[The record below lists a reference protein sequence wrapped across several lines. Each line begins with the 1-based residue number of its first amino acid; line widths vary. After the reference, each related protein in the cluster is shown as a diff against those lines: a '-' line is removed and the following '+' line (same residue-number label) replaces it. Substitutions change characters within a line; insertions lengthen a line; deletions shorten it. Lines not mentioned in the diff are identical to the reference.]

1 MHQKLASLEAHH
13 CHAPHDEPACHPAR
27 RCRVYIGKESAKPGK
42 ANSKGDLALKI
53 LSNDVKGK
61 VKNLIRN
68 AHAIAKKGRPY
79 TDFRWM
85 AALDQ
90 KKGLDVG
97 RTYRSDKCCRDFVED
112 IAEVERRKLEEDVR
126 TATFISIICDGST
139 DSAVVEEEMVF
150 VRYSDCGLIRS
161 RFVSL
166 EPVEK
171 GTAVNITAAITQACH
186 KQLNLEG
193 TNFTTKLIGFGS
205 DGASVMQG
213 RKGGVTALLRKD
225 QPLLQSVHC
234 MSHRQISGL
243 LNNP

>member
-1 MHQKLASLEAHH
+1 M
-13 CHAPHDEPACHPAR
+13 
-27 RCRVYIGKESAKPGK
+27 
-42 ANSKGDLALKI
+42 
-53 LSNDVKGK
+53 
-61 VKNLIRN
+61 
-68 AHAIAKKGRPY
+68 
-79 TDFRWM
+79 
-85 AALDQ
+85 
-90 KKGLDVG
+90 
-97 RTYRSDKCCRDFVED
+97 
-112 IAEVERRKLEEDVR
+112 R